1 MKAEIIAIGD
11 EILIGQITDT
21 NSGFM
26 ASRLNNIGVE
36 ISQITAISDSK
47 EHIIEALDNSLER
60 ADIVLITGG
69 LGPTNDDITKYTL
82 ADYFGTKLVQSEVV
96 LDNIKELFAGRNIS
110 MNKQNLSQ
118 ALVPEECTVLN
129 NDRGTAPGMYFKRG
143 EKRVF
148 SMPGVPFEMQALFEE
163 QVLPIIAKS
172 NGDAI
177 VVNKT
182 VIIYNIPEA
191 MLAEM
196 LEEWERDLPDN
207 FGLAYLPSAGLVK
220 LRLTAKGDD
229 RVALE
234 SSIEHELATLSS
246 IVSVEG
252 DDLSSMTIDERV
264 SDIAKLLNITISTAE
279 SCTGGFIAHLITSIP
294 GSSSFFKGSVVSYSN
309 EIKKN
314 VLKVSSD
321 DLDSHGAVSQ
331 AVVEQMAEGVR
342 ELYNTDYAVS
352 TSGIAGP
359 DGGTEEKPVG
369 TVWIAVSSVNGT
381 VSKCFNFSKNRERN
395 IEKSASMALDML
407 YKEIKNNA

>member
-21 NSGFM
+21 NSAFM

-36 ISQITAISDSK
+36 ISQITAISDEK
-47 EHIIEALDNSLER
+47 EHIVDALDNSLER
-60 ADIVLITGG
+60 SDIILITGG

-82 ADYFGTKLVQSEVV
+82 ADYFDTKLVHSDLV
-96 LDNIKELFAGRNIS
+96 LDNIKELFAGRNIN

-129 NDRGTAPGMYFKRG
+129 NFRGTAPGMFFKRG
-143 EKRVF
+143 EKYVF

-182 VIIYNIPEA
+182 VVVYNIPES

-196 LEEWERDLPDN
+196 LEDWERDLPDN
-207 FGLAYLPSAGLVK
+207 FGLAYLPSAGLIK
-220 LRLTAKGDD
+220 LRLTAKGND
-229 RVALE
+229 RAALE
-234 SSIEHELATLSS
+234 SSIEHELATLSN
-246 IVSVEG
+246 IVSVDG
-252 DDLSSMTIDERV
+252 DELSSMTIEERV
-264 SDIAKLLNITISTAE
+264 SDIAKLLDVTICTAE
-279 SCTGGFIAHLITSIP
+279 SCTGGFISHLITSIA
-294 GSSSFFKGSVVSYSN
+294 GSSSFFKGSIVSYSN

-314 VLKVSSD
+314 VLNVSSD
-321 DLDSHGAVSQ
+321 DLDTHGAVSQ
-331 AVVEQMAEGVR
+331 AVVEQMADGAR
-342 ELYNTDYAVS
+342 ELCNTNYAVS

-369 TVWIAVSSVNGT
+369 TVWIAVSSAERT
-381 VSKCFNFSKNRERN
+381 VSNCFNFSKNRERN

>member
-1 MKAEIIAIGD
+1 MKAEIITIGD
-11 EILIGQITDT
+11 EILIGQIVDT
-21 NSGFM
+21 NSAWM
-26 ASRLNNIGVE
+26 AKELNAIGINV
-36 ISQITAISDSK
+36 SKITSISDQK
-47 EHIIEALDNSLER
+47 EDIVSSMEQAMERVSL
-60 ADIVLITGG
+60 VLITGG
-69 LGPTNDDITKYTL
+69 LGPTNDDITKKTL
-82 ADYFGTKLVQSEVV
+82 SDFFEMALVQDDLLYER
-96 LDNIKELFAGRNIS
+96 IKERLAARGIP
-110 MNKQNLSQ
+110 MNRFNEEQ
-118 ALVPEECTVLN
+118 ALVPDRARIITN
-129 NDRGTAPGMYFKRG
+129 NYGTAPCMWF
-143 EKRVF
+143 EKEGKVII

-207 FGLAYLPSAGLVK
+207 FSLAYLPSAGLVK